1 LAAVGSLARG
11 PLSGESRFFSSE
23 GVICSQLSGDFT
35 ELVQGS
41 SDDDFLRENIAIG
54 TIFLALKAFND
65 LNGLNGL
72 NRRLVSRP
80 MRRIRAFH
88 LAARDVEAGLS
99 RLLSASSS

>member
-1 LAAVGSLARG
+1 LARLAIEAEAYRLR
-11 PLSGESRFFSSE
+11 PEALPEVHFRENHAFFILFSSE

-41 SDDDFLRENIAIG
+41 SNLFDDFLG
-54 TIFLALKAFND
+54 ND
-65 LNGLNGL
+65 LNGFNVLNGL

-88 LAARDVEAGLS
+88 L
-99 RLLSASSS
+99 